1 MVRYKVKRAVLNRRL
16 KNGYTHSMSN
26 AKTTCPCGSGRDYS
40 ACCEPIIK
48 GTSLAATA
56 EELMRARYSAYEK
69 QEIDF
74 IINTCEAN
82 GDKTDIDRDATKA
95 WSEESTWHGLKI
107 LRTEK
112 GGADDTEGVVEFQAT
127 YSRKGLKDVHHETGY
142 FKKKAS

>member
-1 MVRYKVKRAVLNRRL
+1 MVGYKVKGAVLNRRL

-48 GTSLAATA
+48 GTSLAVTA

-82 GDKTDIDRDATKA
+82 GDKTDNDDADEEPDDTKTDKKQRKKLFA
-95 WSEESTWHGLKI
+95 ALSDFFGIAPLD
-107 LRTEK
+107 
-112 GGADDTEGVVEFQAT
+112 GADSEW
-127 YSRKGLKDVHHETGY
+127 
-142 FKKKAS
+142 